1 MTHGGK
7 VPEIAKMLTEL
18 TGRSFEHR
26 DVFNVVQKLE
36 KRCLV
41 TDTQQQQPRKKNL
54 NSGGLQVPPEGL
66 GLYQYIP

>member
-7 VPEIAKMLTEL
+7 VPEIAKMLRES
-18 TGRSFEHR
+18 TGRTFEHR

-36 KRCLV
+36 KRFLV
-41 TDTQQQQPRKKNL
+41 TDTATEEEKLEFQGSQMPAK
-54 NSGGLQVPPEGL
+54 GL

>member
-7 VPEIAKMLTEL
+7 VPEIAKMLREW
-18 TGRSFEHR
+18 TGRIFEHR

-36 KRCLV
+36 KRLLV
-41 TDTQQQQPRKKNL
+41 TDTATEEEKLDFQRSQMPAK
-54 NSGGLQVPPEGL
+54 GL